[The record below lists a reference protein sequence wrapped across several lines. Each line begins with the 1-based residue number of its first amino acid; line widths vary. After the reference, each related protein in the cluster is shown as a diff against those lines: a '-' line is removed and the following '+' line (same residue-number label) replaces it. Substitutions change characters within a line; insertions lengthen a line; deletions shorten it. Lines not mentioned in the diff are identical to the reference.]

1 MVLEDLTLNPKP
13 FSAACERNRDP
24 ILAILREHLRGHERI
39 LEIGSGTGQHAVY
52 FARCFPG
59 IIWQTSDREENLQG
73 IKAWLSEAGLSNT
86 PAPLHLDVRASWPE
100 ETYDVVF
107 TANTL
112 HIMSWGEVISF
123 FEGLGGVL
131 KERGVLIVYGPFNE
145 NGQFTSPSN
154 ADFDLSLRSQNPKMG
169 IRELEKVVALAKS
182 QGLHGMTRHPMPA
195 NNQSLVF
202 RKGPTGT

>member
-52 FARCFPG
+52 FALCFPG

-73 IKAWLSEAGLSNT
+73 IKAWLSEAGLSNA

-100 ETYDVVF
+100 ETYDAVF

-154 ADFDLSLRSQNPKMG
+154 ADFDLLLRSQNPKMG
-169 IRELEKVVALAKS
+169 IRDLEKVVALAKS

>member
-154 ADFDLSLRSQNPKMG
+154 ADFDLLLRSQNPKMG
-169 IRELEKVVALAKS
+169 IRDLEKVVALAKS

-195 NNQSLVF
+195 NNRSLVF

>member
-1 MVLEDLTLNPKP
+1 LNPKL

-24 ILAILREHLRGHERI
+24 ILAILREHLGGHERI

-112 HIMSWGEVISF
+112 HIMSWEEVISF
-123 FEGLGGVL
+123 FEGLAGVL
-131 KERGVLIVYGPFNE
+131 KERGVFFVYGPFNE
-145 NGQFTSPSN
+145 NGQYTSASN

-169 IRELEKVVALAKS
+169 IRDLEKVVALAKA
-182 QGLHGMTRHPMPA
+182 QDLHGMTRYPMPA

-202 RKGPTGT
+202 QKGPTGT

>member
-1 MVLEDLTLNPKP
+1 LVLEGLTLNPKP